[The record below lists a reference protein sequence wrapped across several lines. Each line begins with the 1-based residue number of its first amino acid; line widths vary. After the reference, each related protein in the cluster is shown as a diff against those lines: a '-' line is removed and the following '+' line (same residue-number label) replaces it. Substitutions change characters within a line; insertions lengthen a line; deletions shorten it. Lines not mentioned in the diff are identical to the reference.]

1 MKFILLD
8 TIKMQRRWS
17 RDLGTQHLSVSSLE
31 KKTELKRIFSE
42 LQIAINYIVIL
53 TFSTFWSYSLFI
65 VPWIV
70 LSSFPCITIIQL
82 IIIFSFFCSCSHLTQ
97 LFSFNCFQMSVYF
110 FKPFL
115 VILLILSSSHSPIGQ
130 VYQFPLQTSLQ
141 PCQHTSNCFWKHQL
155 HRHVNNS
162 AFEYTVFNQQHW
174 QFVTN
179 IEARMA
185 AMKYISHSPLR
196 SRQMAVL
203 TTEY

>member
-1 MKFILLD
+1 MQKLPLIVKTYLKFLLLD

-53 TFSTFWSYSLFI
+53 TFSTFWSYSLLI
-65 VPWIV
+65 VLWIV

-130 VYQFPLQTSLQ
+130 VLSVPIANFPTALPAHFKLFLEASAPQT
-141 PCQHTSNCFWKHQL
+141 C
-155 HRHVNNS
+155 
-162 AFEYTVFNQQHW
+162 E
-174 QFVTN
+174 
-179 IEARMA
+179 
-185 AMKYISHSPLR
+185 
-196 SRQMAVL
+196 
-203 TTEY
+203 